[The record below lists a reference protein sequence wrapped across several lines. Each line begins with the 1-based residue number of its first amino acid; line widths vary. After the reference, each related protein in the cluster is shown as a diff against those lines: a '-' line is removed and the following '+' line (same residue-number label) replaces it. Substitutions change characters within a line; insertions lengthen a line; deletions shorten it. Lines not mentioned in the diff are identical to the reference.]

1 VLFAAAT
8 EAAIMTE
15 VKDSLSVQRSR
26 ATRRSALLGVGAF
39 VSGLGAGPAMAQA
52 FPSRPVRIV
61 VPFTPGGPVD
71 ILARALG
78 EALQGPWGQSVVV
91 ENRPGGGGTI
101 GANAV
106 ARAAPD
112 GHTLLLVAVSHVMN
126 PPFMPTLP
134 YDPVKDFTPIMQV
147 AYLPYLL
154 AVHPSVPAHS
164 LPELIAIAK
173 ADPGGVSVGTA
184 GFGTGGHLASAL
196 LGSMAGVEFNHI
208 HFQGAAPLQAA
219 VIGGQIKAAFLNIS
233 TALPAVQS
241 GGVRPLAT
249 TGLRRWRQ
257 LPDVPTGAE
266 QGYPGYETISWFGV
280 MGPSGL
286 PAPLL
291 AKLHTDI
298 AAALQTPTVQRQLT
312 NNGLDPMD
320 TGPGAFAEL
329 VPVEIARWTRVVREA
344 GIRTD

>member
-1 VLFAAAT
+1 MAKGFPPTPINPVTRRGAIAGAGALISALAAAP
-8 EAAIMTE
+8 AA
-15 VKDSLSVQRSR
+15 
-26 ATRRSALLGVGAF
+26 
-39 VSGLGAGPAMAQA
+39 AQA
-52 FPSRPVRIV
+52 FPSRTVRII

-71 ILARALG
+71 ILGRSLG

-154 AVHPSVPAHS
+154 AVHPSVPARS
-164 LPELIAIAK
+164 LPELIALAK

-196 LGSMAGVEFNHI
+196 LGSMAGAEFNHI

-219 VIGGQIKAAFLNIS
+219 VIGGQIKAAFLNIA

-249 TGLRRWRQ
+249 TGLSRWRQ

-280 MGPSGL
+280 MGPAGL
-286 PAPLL
+286 PAPVL
-291 AKLHTDI
+291 ARLHTDI
-298 AAALQTPTVQRQLT
+298 AAALQTATVQRQLS
-312 NNGLDPMD
+312 NNGLDPLG
-320 TGPGAFAEL
+320 TGPSAFAKL
-329 VPVEIARWTRVVREA
+329 IPAEIARWTRVVREA